1 MPTASTSPHP
11 ETVPTGERS
20 LGPAELFFS
29 TTDRRGVIRQGNSVF
44 ARISGFS
51 LEEMVGMPHNLVRHP
66 DMPAGAFRLM
76 WSWLEAGRPVGT
88 YVCNRT
94 KDGAHYWV
102 FAVVSPLA
110 DGFVSVRMA
119 PLSTALP
126 LVKEVY
132 AETRVVEHDAAAAGA
147 SRREVAEAGE
157 AALLASLARRGF
169 TSYEAFL
176 HQALP
181 AEIASRGPLVEEVY
195 RRPDATGP
203 IAQVLDATLV
213 VDRVLGELVA
223 ELETFRTL
231 GDELA
236 ATAHGVLEMT
246 GRLEGS
252 VVAAQEASALVAERT
267 PVLANVARVMAQP
280 MSEAIGDLQ
289 QLNPTFVEL
298 RADLARMRFQIA
310 LATLYND
317 MAAAFA
323 AEVHDGVAPA
333 ESLSAVPVLREA
345 AETCVV
351 EMADQVEQVNADLR
365 RVATLVA
372 EAGSL
377 LEDFRRFIG
386 QWRQLVFRHA
396 RAELGEQVAPIDA
409 EIQATWGYAER
420 LQQLG
425 ERAAAAIV
433 PFDAARLR
441 GHLNT
446 LRLG

>member
-1 MPTASTSPHP
+1 MAPPTAALPDA
-11 ETVPTGERS
+11 PTGERS
-20 LGPAELFFS
+20 LGPDELFFS

-51 LEEMVGMPHNLVRHP
+51 LEEMAGEPHNLVRHP

-88 YVCNRT
+88 YVVNRT
-94 KDGAHYWV
+94 KDGDHYWV

-126 LVKEVY
+126 IVREVY
-132 AETRVVEHDAAAAGA
+132 AEARAAEQDAASAGA
-147 SRREVAEAGE
+147 SRREVAEVGE
-157 AALLASLARRGF
+157 RALLDALARRGLA
-169 TSYEAFL
+169 SYEAFL

-181 AEIASRGPLVEEVY
+181 AEIASRGALVQEVY
-195 RRPDATGP
+195 RRPGASGD
-203 IAQVLDATLV
+203 IARVLEGTQA
-213 VDRVLGELVA
+213 VDRVLAELVA
-223 ELETFRTL
+223 ELDTFRVL
-231 GDELA
+231 GDELSTKA
-236 ATAHGVLEMT
+236 DAVLRMT
-246 GRLEGS
+246 GRLQES
-252 VVAAQEASALVAERT
+252 VVAAQAASALVAERS
-267 PVLANVARVMAQP
+267 PVLSNVARVMAQP
-280 MSEAIGDLQ
+280 MTEAIADLER
-289 QLNPTFVEL
+289 LNPTFVEL
-298 RADLARMRFQIA
+298 RADLDRMRFQIG

-323 AEVHDGVAPA
+323 AEVHDGVAPS
-333 ESLSAVPVLREA
+333 ESLSAVPVLCDA

-351 EMADQVEQVNADLR
+351 EMAQRVEDVNADLR
-365 RVATLVA
+365 HVAAAVA
-372 EAGSL
+372 EAAAL

-425 ERAAAAIV
+425 QQAAAAIV

-441 GHLNT
+441 EPLEAMRAG
-446 LRLG
+446 